1 MTRGALPVSRRV
13 LFCANAAQVY
23 RWGVGDVRHSTM
35 ALLDGHVAVVRLAGG
50 ALGAANVVCFRE
62 ALDHKRTRAQ
72 DAGNMIRADK
82 ETEGE
87 GNMTRNSR
95 RAVDAAIAALGT
107 PPTVKTTTNELDF
120 RRKETSYADGWDNGK
135 IRTAHFMGHCVLCGT
150 RTYAFPDGS
159 NDPRGILG
167 EHAAAT
173 MEASD
178 YSMEGPDVPACFMC
192 QNDTEP
198 KYARILAI
206 APAPEHMP
214 DNDAINSDWNATRNA
229 WGLANDD

>member
-1 MTRGALPVSRRV
+1 
-13 LFCANAAQVY
+13 
-23 RWGVGDVRHSTM
+23 
-35 ALLDGHVAVVRLAGG
+35 
-50 ALGAANVVCFRE
+50 
-62 ALDHKRTRAQ
+62 
-72 DAGNMIRADK
+72 MIRADK

-135 IRTAHFMGHCVLCGT
+135 IRTAHFMGHCVCCGI
-150 RTYAFPDGS
+150 RTYAFPNGG

-167 EHAAAT
+167 DHAADA

-178 YSMEGPDVPACFMC
+178 YSMVGPDVPACFMC
-192 QNDTEP
+192 KDDDEP
-198 KYARILAI
+198 TRYGGLSKYRRILAI
-206 APAPEHMP
+206 AKSRWHAPDMAAPVPEHMP

-229 WGLANDD
+229 WGLAGDD